1 MKLMKVLLLLLVLIP
16 LATAYAQEERYRLA
30 GADLVEEAGAWLLR
44 YEGHELRY
52 LPGVGWLGDDL
63 GAAPTRVAGN
73 VYVSAATLAALGV
86 ERPRL
91 ERVRSSRGDA
101 VRLVFDISGLP
112 TRTPLEQ
119 LAQEG
124 VLAAG
129 EPLQLRLPRLLLP
142 LEPASG
148 VPGIELSVRE
158 GLIRTE
164 IDISGPAMHYR
175 VFALDEPTRLVVDLT
190 PHEPLPAAP
199 TVSAPPGPLPPSEVA
214 EAALDAADAR
224 WLEPFDLS
232 PPVASRP
239 LHPAVIHREL
249 RVPVPG
255 GTSRV
260 DILEIDPSYGEFRVV
275 GESFV
280 PRTLSQLSDG
290 GLAAIN
296 ASYFD
301 TRNHLS
307 IGFLRID
314 HTLLSLPSRNRA
326 SIGFGVGR
334 PIIDRVAVDLS
345 VRVNGRAAFQGIV
358 TENEVVVHTSAGYL
372 VGSPTRGALVVEQG
386 RVVENK
392 IGPRRVPEGG
402 FVLVY
407 EPDIRELALA
417 DEGDLLSY
425 SARFVPD
432 AFNRVRYAVEAGPLL
447 VQGGRPAYAPD
458 LEAFDVVNPE
468 SNVNRRTTR
477 AAVGVR
483 EDGTVLFVT
492 ATNMTASELVPL
504 FLSLGAVD
512 ALQMDSGG
520 SSTLVAKG
528 QVINRPASSQRQI
541 ATAIVFVPHR

>member
-1 MKLMKVLLLLLVLIP
+1 
-16 LATAYAQEERYRLA
+16 
-30 GADLVEEAGAWLLR
+30 
-44 YEGHELRY
+44 
-52 LPGVGWLGDDL
+52 
-63 GAAPTRVAGN
+63 
-73 VYVSAATLAALGV
+73 
-86 ERPRL
+86 
-91 ERVRSSRGDA
+91 
-101 VRLVFDISGLP
+101 
-112 TRTPLEQ
+112 
-119 LAQEG
+119 
-124 VLAAG
+124 
-129 EPLQLRLPRLLLP
+129 
-142 LEPASG
+142 
-148 VPGIELSVRE
+148 VRE

-164 IDISGPAMHYR
+164 VDISGPAMHYR

-199 TVSAPPGPLPPSEVA
+199 TVSAPPAPAAPLPAS
-214 EAALDAADAR
+214 EAAEVTLDATDALR
-224 WLEPFDLS
+224 LEPTDPS
-232 PPVASRP
+232 PPSAGRV
-239 LHPAVIHREL
+239 LHPGVVHREL
-249 RVPVPG
+249 RLPVPG

-260 DILEIDPSYGEFRVV
+260 DILEIDPAHGEFRVV

-280 PRTLSQLSDG
+280 PRTLLQLSDG

-345 VRVNGRAAFQGIV
+345 VRVNGRPAFQGIV
-358 TENEVVVHTSAGYL
+358 TENQVVVHTSAGYL

-447 VQGGRPAYAPD
+447 VQDGRPAYAPD
-458 LEAFDVVNPE
+458 LEAFDITHPE

-477 AAVGVR
+477 AAVAVR

-512 ALQMDSGG
+512 AMQMDSGG

-528 QVINRPASSQRQI
+528 EVINRPASSQRQI